1 MSQMIVK
8 AKCNVASHSSL
19 KLSFMEGD
27 SIKVVDR
34 MSNGLWKGTLNNQTG
49 LFHISTVS
57 IPVIE
62 TVVMNYDFSTGDS
75 TCMKTKAGEVLK
87 VIEKN
92 VRIGWLYCQRGFE
105 TGYIPQNFTSL
116 YKEETKEVSQTVP
129 EKPKIL
135 PCRATVKQLYQ
146 PHSDKEINLITG
158 DEIEVMSCEG
168 GWWYGRSGCSMG
180 YFPGEYVEVSGTI
193 NKEVKQ
199 EAVVLFDYV
208 SKGEYQL
215 SAEVGD
221 IFYVE
226 KIIGSWAIV
235 IVDQER
241 FIFPSSFI
249 CLLSESDKKIK
260 QETAI
265 TLDDFCGG
273 SMGLLAVRQSELL
286 IVLSN
291 EANGMSKCFKGEQSG
306 LVPTSNLM
314 TIKDGQDYVI
324 VEKTFQARNQ
334 NEMTIIANQAWIVMK
349 IVDENW
355 IIGKRSGVEG
365 FVPRSFV
372 KIQKFVKPYRKEYT
386 EGITHFKNQTAARKT
401 GDAQLPVDQPNFFK
415 KENKASKKG
424 FFTQRRRKAKP
435 EVDNTKHVYEE
446 KKQNIMRESMNPKRS
461 FFKKSIKPMIV
472 QQEHTEEKLQNQEG
486 HNEKT
491 VESQVKEVQP
501 VIESNQQ
508 LNETTKQEEQPKQEI
523 PQRDEEKVQEVVQQ
537 TPSIT
542 QESLEELTQHSEEE
556 VKQEEPKQEEPKQE
570 EPKQEEPKQ
579 EEIKQEE
586 IKQDE
591 EQPKEESQQSN
602 TELTQETP
610 KQQEETPLVE
620 KVKQEEKQ
628 PKEEENQQSDIENI
642 QEVVQQTVPITQKPL
657 DQEQEELKQE
667 TQLQDECKNG
677 NTNLE
682 SYSIKQENNNDE
694 IIQKT
699 NETYDDDYVDE
710 EKEKAFEEIEELKL
724 ELDKMR
730 RERDFLQQTLDEEK
744 AEVQQIREQH
754 DKDIVLVASLQQ
766 TIQQQQ
772 NQINELTRKKEE
784 TSKEDMEKIPPT
796 LEEDEVITTLKVR
809 VTELEQQVAIEKK
822 ARLEGAEVIKMMK
835 ASQSGG
841 VSQVEL
847 DDFKSEIEER
857 VKGLQS
863 RLKILTAENE
873 KLRKAG
879 AGARLERIKAEADDK
894 MAKYK
899 DEITIMKRKLNLLIK
914 SIETK

>member
-27 SIKVVDR
+27 NIKVVDR

-116 YKEETKEVSQTVP
+116 YKEEDREASHTIP

-146 PHSDKEINLITG
+146 PHSDKEINLIAG

-180 YFPGEYVEVSGTI
+180 YFPGEYVEVSGPI
-193 NKEVKQ
+193 NKEAKQ

-208 SKGEYQL
+208 SKGESQL

-226 KIIGSWAIV
+226 KIIGSWAV
-235 IVDQER
+235 VVVDQEQ

-415 KENKASKKG
+415 KENKVSRKG

-472 QQEHTEEKLQNQEG
+472 QQEHTEENPQTQEE
-486 HNEKT
+486 HNENKI
-491 VESQVKEVQP
+491 ESQVKEVQP
-501 VIESNQQ
+501 VIESNHQS
-508 LNETTKQEEQPKQEI
+508 NEIIKQEVEQSKQEEQP
-523 PQRDEEKVQEVVQQ
+523 
-537 TPSIT
+537 
-542 QESLEELTQHSEEE
+542 
-556 VKQEEPKQEEPKQE
+556 
-570 EPKQEEPKQ
+570 
-579 EEIKQEE
+579 
-586 IKQDE
+586 
-591 EQPKEESQQSN
+591 
-602 TELTQETP
+602 
-610 KQQEETPLVE
+610 QQEEV
-620 KVKQEEKQ
+620 QE
-628 PKEEENQQSDIENI
+628 S
-642 QEVVQQTVPITQKPL
+642 
-657 DQEQEELKQE
+657 
-667 TQLQDECKNG
+667 
-677 NTNLE
+677 
-682 SYSIKQENNNDE
+682 
-694 IIQKT
+694 
-699 NETYDDDYVDE
+699 
-710 EKEKAFEEIEELKL
+710 
-724 ELDKMR
+724 
-730 RERDFLQQTLDEEK
+730 
-744 AEVQQIREQH
+744 
-754 DKDIVLVASLQQ
+754 
-766 TIQQQQ
+766 
-772 NQINELTRKKEE
+772 
-784 TSKEDMEKIPPT
+784 
-796 LEEDEVITTLKVR
+796 
-809 VTELEQQVAIEKK
+809 
-822 ARLEGAEVIKMMK
+822 
-835 ASQSGG
+835 
-841 VSQVEL
+841 
-847 DDFKSEIEER
+847 
-857 VKGLQS
+857 
-863 RLKILTAENE
+863 
-873 KLRKAG
+873 
-879 AGARLERIKAEADDK
+879 
-894 MAKYK
+894 
-899 DEITIMKRKLNLLIK
+899 
-914 SIETK
+914 